1 MISNLFSSEFMQ
13 SDTFAY
19 IVIPVLIFFARITD
33 VTLGTLRIIFVSRG
47 NKLVAPVLGFFEVL
61 VWVIAI
67 SNIIQHLD
75 NIYTYLAWAG
85 GFATGNFIG
94 MKIEEQLAIG
104 VNLVRIFT
112 KREDTQL
119 ISELHD
125 SGFGAT
131 VLDARGKDSDVHVIY
146 TVVKRKEIEKLIEI
160 INTHNPNAFYVVED
174 VRYVSHDKLSFGS
187 SAISSRRN
195 LFGGWRKGK

>member
-19 IVIPVLIFFARITD
+19 VVIPVLIFFARITD

-112 KREDTQL
+112 KREDSQL

-146 TVVKRKEIEKLIEI
+146 TVVKRKEIDKLIDI
-160 INTHNPNAFYVVED
+160 INTYNPNAFYVVED
-174 VRYVSHDKLSFGS
+174 VRYVSHDKISFGNS
-187 SAISSRRN
+187 PISSRRN